1 MVISK
6 GIEELDRGVVCLFLR
21 DLIPDICLLVL
32 NLLCWFEYRFV
43 FTTVGLVHIYY
54 DVDDDAAD
62 IPQFSWVFEKRDGNC
77 LSLIDFW
84 SFCNTV
90 QYIDQ
95 QQFIYAFF
103 QIKSCLFRVESS
115 PMKNK
120 LKIIRIVVCAYLS
133 SFFSKHIHDHAVCT
147 YIPFVTR
154 RQLADG
160 GWGEEQRCF
169 SKVEAKVEVE
179 IIRLCEVIRQLM
191 LIL

>member
-1 MVISK
+1 MPIST
-6 GIEELDRGVVCLFLR
+6 GSYSRYLFIGVES
-21 DLIPDICLLVL
+21 LVL
-32 NLLCWFEYRFV
+32 IWIPFRFHDS
-43 FTTVGLVHIYY
+43 LYS

-115 PMKNK
+115 PNKNK

-179 IIRLCEVIRQLM
+179 IIRLCEIIRQLM